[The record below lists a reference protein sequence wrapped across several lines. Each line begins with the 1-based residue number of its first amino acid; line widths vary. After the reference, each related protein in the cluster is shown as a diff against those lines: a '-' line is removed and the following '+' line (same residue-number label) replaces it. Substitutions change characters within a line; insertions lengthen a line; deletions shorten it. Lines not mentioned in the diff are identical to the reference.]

1 MQLVKNKKK
10 IIIIDYAHTPDALN
24 KTINEA
30 KSFYNK
36 EVNLLFGCGGDRDKG
51 KRSVMGKIAQK
62 LCKKVYITDDNP
74 RYENPAHIRNE
85 IKKNCSKGI
94 VIPSRKNAI
103 KKAISELKQ
112 EILII
117 AGKGHEN
124 YQIVKNKKINFS
136 DYKFANQY
144 SK

>member
-1 MQLVKNKKK
+1 
-10 IIIIDYAHTPDALN
+10 
-24 KTINEA
+24 
-30 KSFYNK
+30 
-36 EVNLLFGCGGDRDKG
+36 
-51 KRSVMGKIAQK
+51 MGKIAQK

-74 RYENPAHIRNE
+74 RYENPAQIRNE

-94 VIPSRKNAI
+94 VIPSRKKAI

-136 DYKFANQY
+136 DYKFASQY